1 MRTPKSVIGA
11 ALAVAAAAAT
21 AGPTQLGTGPGSY
34 TFSGN
39 NDSAWYVSLAAG
51 TYNVGSIVAESGDI
65 DLTTVW
71 FSTSKDHNPGG
82 ANDLGN
88 FTQTGQVFTGA
99 LSPLVFTAPTN
110 LYVDINTNLG
120 KNSTGMFNGSIAIA
134 AVPEPASTALLLA
147 GLGLIGVMG
156 LRRRKE

>member
-1 MRTPKSVIGA
+1 VIGA

-39 NDSAWYVSLAAG
+39 NDSAWFVSLAAG
-51 TYNVGSIVAESGDI
+51 TYNVGSLVTETGDI

-120 KNSTGMFNGSIAIA
+120 KNSTGMFNGALAIA
-134 AVPEPASTALLLA
+134 AVPVPEPSSMVLLLA
-147 GLGLIGVMG
+147 GLGLLGVTG
-156 LRRRKE
+156 LRRRKGR